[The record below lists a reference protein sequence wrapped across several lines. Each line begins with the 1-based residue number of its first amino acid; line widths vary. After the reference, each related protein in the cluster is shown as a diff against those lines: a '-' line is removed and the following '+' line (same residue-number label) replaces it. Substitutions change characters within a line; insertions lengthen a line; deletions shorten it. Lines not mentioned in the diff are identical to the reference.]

1 MYQLL
6 LCWHFVCRCDGKPD
20 CDDGSDEVD
29 CGKFHIDKSYLGNYP
44 APSLDENNISSNKS
58 KVVLKIDLL
67 NILDIAEVDSLLEL
81 QFNLVLSWRDQRLGF
96 RNLKDSDYL
105 NTVSYEEALSIWYP
119 KVVFFNTKEKNV
131 AKVMKGTLIWF
142 ISTLWCSF
150 QYDDKSSM
158 LINRTGKYHVSTV
171 DNLHNNHLYL
181 GKENDIVMSRI
192 FTTKFI
198 CEYQLKHYPFDT
210 QVCDLV
216 FVMQV
221 SSLWKPNLFPTK
233 KIY

>member
-1 MYQLL
+1 
-6 LCWHFVCRCDGKPD
+6 
-20 CDDGSDEVD
+20 
-29 CGKFHIDKSYLGNYP
+29 
-44 APSLDENNISSNKS
+44 
-58 KVVLKIDLL
+58 
-67 NILDIAEVDSLLEL
+67 
-81 QFNLVLSWRDQRLGF
+81 
-96 RNLKDSDYL
+96 
-105 NTVSYEEALSIWYP
+105 
-119 KVVFFNTKEKNV
+119 
-131 AKVMKGTLIWF
+131 
-142 ISTLWCSF
+142 
-150 QYDDKSSM
+150 M

-221 SSLWKPNLFPTK
+221 SSL
-233 KIY
+233 